1 LLVLYNPP
9 FASEEE
15 IMLKQLGR
23 LERTRSIIIIGF
35 AVLMAVSLIVFYAPG
50 RNTNNVEPSKNTEV
64 IAKVNGDEITVAQ
77 VAQLKEN
84 YTQMFGGRIS
94 LAQLGGNKR
103 FLDGLIRDRVV
114 AQEAARLGLAAS
126 DAEVADKIRKQ
137 FSDAS
142 GQFVGLDRYKESVTA
157 RYGSMEL
164 FERNVRDEIALEKL
178 KAFVTAAVRVSDQE
192 VQDDY
197 KRKNTDLDVSYVVVS
212 PEKLAEKIQVSDDE
226 LKSYYEQHKTDY
238 RYLESQKKVRYLY
251 IDQEK
256 AGAKVAISDKDLRD
270 EYDKLPPQVKEGG
283 VKIQQ
288 ILLKV
293 ARKDLDPQVE
303 AKAKDL
309 IAKARA
315 ASPDTSEKV
324 FADLARGNSED
335 AATAKTGG
343 YLARPYKK
351 NPNKVDALYD
361 RAVDMQPGD
370 VSDIPIKYGGNWYI
384 LRRGDSVPKS
394 FEEAKPELLVSLRN
408 RKGYTVAATLASR
421 AQSLLKETK
430 DVQKAAQEFAAE
442 ANMKPADMIKET
454 PFIKPGDDV
463 PGIGSSQQFEA
474 VVAPLNNPGDV
485 GDLTGIKGGFA
496 IPLLIEKR
504 EPRVPDFDEVKNKV
518 AEALKQE
525 RAKQQLEQKA
535 RELATAVNTA
545 ADLQTAGEKAGFEA
559 ASDSGFKLGS
569 PLGKAGT
576 SPALD
581 DAVYAL
587 KAGEV
592 TKTPVKVG
600 DSWVIVGVK
609 SRTEADLAE
618 FAKQRD
624 QLTQTMVGERQ
635 NQVFDDYVAAVTQR
649 LKQAG
654 KIKIYTDV
662 LNGMEED
669 EPVAAPAPRPQ
680 FPIPTK

>member
-1 LLVLYNPP
+1 
-9 FASEEE
+9 
-15 IMLKQLGR
+15 MLKQLGR

-142 GQFVGLDRYKESVTA
+142 GQFVGLERYKESVTA

-212 PEKLAEKIQVSDDE
+212 PEKVAEKIQVSDDE

-238 RYLESQKKVRYLY
+238 RYLEPQKKVRYLF

-256 AGAKVAISDKDLRD
+256 AGAKVAIADKDLRD

-335 AATAKTGG
+335 AATAKSGG
-343 YLARPYKK
+343 YLPRAYKK

-361 RAVDMQPGD
+361 RAVDMLPGD
-370 VSDIPIKYGGNWYI
+370 VSDIPIKYAGNWYI
-384 LRRGDSVPKS
+384 LRRGESVPKS
-394 FEEAKPELLVSLRN
+394 FEEAKPELQVSLRN
-408 RKGYTVAATLASR
+408 RKGYTVAATLATR
-421 AQSLLKETK
+421 AQSRLKETK
-430 DVQKAAQEFAAE
+430 DVQKVAQELAAE
-442 ANMKPADMIKET
+442 ANMKPVEMIKET

-474 VVAPLNNPGDV
+474 VLAPLNNPGDV
-485 GDLTGIKGGFA
+485 GELTGVKGGFA

-504 EPRVPDFDEVKNKV
+504 EPRIPDFDEVKTKV

-535 RELATAVNTA
+535 KELAAAINSA

-559 ASDSGFKLGS
+559 ASDSGYKLGS

-600 DSWVIVGVK
+600 DNWVIVGVK

-635 NQVFDDYVAAVTQR
+635 NQVFDDYVAAVTLR

-680 FPIPTK
+680 IPIPTK